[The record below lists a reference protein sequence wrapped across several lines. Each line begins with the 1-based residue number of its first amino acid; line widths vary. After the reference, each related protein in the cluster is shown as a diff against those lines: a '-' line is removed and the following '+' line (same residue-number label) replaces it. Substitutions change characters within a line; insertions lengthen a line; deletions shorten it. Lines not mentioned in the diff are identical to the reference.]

1 MNQVKS
7 DLICEIIRNSQS
19 NLLDKKKLNYDIDSD
34 DYEKNVTEWVRD
46 NARYYREH
54 FASVLDSFSCGKLGE
69 ILKETSDTKKDLEE
83 ILEST
88 EVSNDKNIE
97 QKSVNISMMQLPKD
111 LDLFFN
117 DPFADPRYVAL
128 LKEVGLPNN

>member
-19 NLLDKKKLNYDIDSD
+19 NLLEKIKLNYDINSE

-69 ILKETSDTKKDLEE
+69 LLKEISSSQKDLEE
-83 ILEST
+83 ILDSK
-88 EVSNDKNIE
+88 EVSTNQKFE
-97 QKSVNISMMQLPKD
+97 QKSVNPESDK
-111 LDLFFN
+111 
-117 DPFADPRYVAL
+117 
-128 LKEVGLPNN
+128 KHG

>member
-19 NLLDKKKLNYDIDSD
+19 NLLEKKKLNYDISSE

-54 FASVLDSFSCGKLGE
+54 FANVLESFSCVKLGE
-69 ILKETSDTKKDLEE
+69 ILKVISDTQKDLEE
-83 ILEST
+83 ILDSNELST
-88 EVSNDKNIE
+88 NENIE
-97 QKSVNISMMQLPKD
+97 QKSVNPESDKK
-111 LDLFFN
+111 N
-117 DPFADPRYVAL
+117 V
-128 LKEVGLPNN
+128 

>member
-19 NLLDKKKLNYDIDSD
+19 NLLEKKKLNYDINSD

-54 FASVLDSFSCGKLGE
+54 FASVLDSLSCGKLGE
-69 ILKETSDTKKDLEE
+69 ILKEISDTQKDLEE
-83 ILEST
+83 ILDSNKVST
-88 EVSNDKNIE
+88 NKNIE
-97 QKSVNISMMQLPKD
+97 QKSVNPESDNK
-111 LDLFFN
+111 N
-117 DPFADPRYVAL
+117 
-128 LKEVGLPNN
+128 G

>member
-19 NLLDKKKLNYDIDSD
+19 NLLEKKKLNYDINSE

-54 FASVLDSFSCGKLGE
+54 FASVLDSFSCGKLGA
-69 ILKETSDTKKDLEE
+69 ILKEISDTQKDLEE
-83 ILEST
+83 ILDSNELST
-88 EVSNDKNIE
+88 NKNIE
-97 QKSVNISMMQLPKD
+97 QKSVNPESDKK
-111 LDLFFN
+111 N
-117 DPFADPRYVAL
+117 
-128 LKEVGLPNN
+128 G

>member
-69 ILKETSDTKKDLEE
+69 ILKEILDTKKDLEE

-97 QKSVNISMMQLPKD
+97 QKSVNPESDKK
-111 LDLFFN
+111 
-117 DPFADPRYVAL
+117 Y
-128 LKEVGLPNN
+128 G

>member
-1 MNQVKS
+1 M
-7 DLICEIIRNSQS
+7 
-19 NLLDKKKLNYDIDSD
+19 LDKKKLNYDIDSD

-97 QKSVNISMMQLPKD
+97 QKSVNPESDK
-111 LDLFFN
+111 
-117 DPFADPRYVAL
+117 
-128 LKEVGLPNN
+128 KHG

>member
-19 NLLDKKKLNYDIDSD
+19 NLLEKKKLNYDIDSD

-69 ILKETSDTKKDLEE
+69 ILKEISDSQKDLEE
-83 ILEST
+83 ILGND
-88 EVSNDKNIE
+88 EVSTNEKIE
-97 QKSVNISMMQLPKD
+97 QKSVNPESDNKH
-111 LDLFFN
+111 
-117 DPFADPRYVAL
+117 
-128 LKEVGLPNN
+128 G

>member
-19 NLLDKKKLNYDIDSD
+19 NLLEKKKLNYDVNSD

-69 ILKETSDTKKDLEE
+69 ILKEISDTQKDLEE
-83 ILEST
+83 ILDNEELST
-88 EVSNDKNIE
+88 NKNIE
-97 QKSVNISMMQLPKD
+97 QKSVNPESDK
-111 LDLFFN
+111 
-117 DPFADPRYVAL
+117 
-128 LKEVGLPNN
+128 KHG

>member
-19 NLLDKKKLNYDIDSD
+19 NLLEKKKLNYDINSD
-34 DYEKNVTEWVRD
+34 DYEKNVTEWVRN

-69 ILKETSDTKKDLEE
+69 ILKEISGTQKDLEE
-83 ILEST
+83 ILGSK
-88 EVSNDKNIE
+88 EVSKNENIE
-97 QKSVNISMMQLPKD
+97 QKSVNSESDK
-111 LDLFFN
+111 
-117 DPFADPRYVAL
+117 
-128 LKEVGLPNN
+128 KHG